1 MSAERSLGALALALA
16 LVVTGVTGC
25 KDPDRYRKEFHEP
38 YKLAGGKTLDPVT
51 LNHGFEAFMLYCYGC
66 HGEKGDGHGPA
77 SLAMR
82 PPPRNF
88 QQGIFKFGG
97 VAAGSLPV
105 DDALDRTIRRGLNG
119 TPMLQWD
126 VPPVERKYLIAYIK
140 TLSTKWQE
148 EEPGAPIEITPDP
161 WKDKEQEAIAR
172 GKEVY
177 HVAAEGHAGCSG
189 CHASYAPR
197 QEISD
202 LMKKVTGSPA
212 EDFAEEMYR
221 TSLRE
226 TEYALEAN
234 EKGEPTK
241 TAQQLPPDFLY
252 HKVKTAYPLETMVDG
267 KAYTAEAQREDLY
280 RTIGAGVN
288 GAAMP
293 TWKGNLP
300 EENLWA
306 LTYYIQ
312 SLIKMRGTPEALA
325 MREKLDAEPKWVPQ
339 PPAPA
344 PEKPKD
350 GKAPEPAPKG
360 GGSR

>member
-1 MSAERSLGALALALA
+1 PGRGAPGRALRGAAGRAVAADVHAGPDAVVRGAVLVGVLRAHLAARRARGGGHLRRGVRGGSGADGEVRRVEPPARPVVGAVLAFRGRGLGPDVRHHLRDVRFAVREGVMSAERSLGALALALA

-126 VPPVERKYLIAYIK
+126 VPAVERKYLIAYIK

-172 GKEVY
+172 
-177 HVAAEGHAGCSG
+177 
-189 CHASYAPR
+189 
-197 QEISD
+197 
-202 LMKKVTGSPA
+202 
-212 EDFAEEMYR
+212 
-221 TSLRE
+221 
-226 TEYALEAN
+226 
-234 EKGEPTK
+234 
-241 TAQQLPPDFLY
+241 
-252 HKVKTAYPLETMVDG
+252 
-267 KAYTAEAQREDLY
+267 
-280 RTIGAGVN
+280 
-288 GAAMP
+288 
-293 TWKGNLP
+293 
-300 EENLWA
+300 
-306 LTYYIQ
+306 
-312 SLIKMRGTPEALA
+312 
-325 MREKLDAEPKWVPQ
+325 
-339 PPAPA
+339 
-344 PEKPKD
+344 
-350 GKAPEPAPKG
+350 
-360 GGSR
+360 